1 MSNLN
6 LDCLKIS
13 LEYEGR
19 KIITEIQ
26 PYKTLKNV
34 KDLSKK
40 LFFIL
45 EKEIELIY
53 KNQIIEQKNLKK
65 SLGEFFTNKNLI
77 HIKIVPKSTIV
88 KNSKLKLASLKNNN
102 KLNDINISNLPK
114 NYLCNECK
122 KNVFSQFCRNCN
134 LFLCNKCR
142 ISKKHENHKN
152 LDVNIEKLEENIKYY
167 SIMIQNEM
175 KSNVLITKNYE
186 KKFKRKNFI
195 DFSSRHE
202 IIQRKY
208 NNLFDKYQEIINN
221 LNVNENKNFD
231 LMIKEYQN
239 NSKNYYQ
246 QLEQITNELKKNKK
260 NLNFSD
266 FKRFFDEINRKEK
279 KINKLSRNLVVYKIN
294 YEITEKLNKIYDDI
308 EMILDMTL
316 NSKIPFFIDQESFN
330 MYQLIL
336 NENNYDDDENEEN
349 ESKKIN
355 SSKMKFKEK
364 YFIDAKNKNENE
376 ESKNNFYV
384 DDEDIEN
391 DNLQKNF
398 EQKMQNDYVN
408 NNNNNI
414 NNNNNNINNNYNN
427 NNNDENYSNDYNNNN
442 NDYNNNNNY
451 NNNDDYNNNNN
462 DDYNNNE
469 SEDNNNNNNN
479 IQNESYEN
487 KNESNN
493 ELNYNEN
500 EEKENDLINKQNI
513 ETNNNDDNNYD
524 ENNNNNNNNQ
534 NEDEDDFNLN
544 KNSINSVGIK
554 YSSNNNNQ
562 NDDLLDDD
570 DLM

>member
-6 LDCLKIS
+6 LDSLKIS

-19 KIITEIQ
+19 KINTEIQ

-167 SIMIQNEM
+167 SLIIQNEM

-246 QLEQITNELKKNKK
+246 QLEQMLFIKLIMKSLKN
-260 NLNFSD
+260 
-266 FKRFFDEINRKEK
+266 
-279 KINKLSRNLVVYKIN
+279 
-294 YEITEKLNKIYDDI
+294 
-308 EMILDMTL
+308 
-316 NSKIPFFIDQESFN
+316 
-330 MYQLIL
+330 
-336 NENNYDDDENEEN
+336 
-349 ESKKIN
+349 
-355 SSKMKFKEK
+355 
-364 YFIDAKNKNENE
+364 
-376 ESKNNFYV
+376 
-384 DDEDIEN
+384 
-391 DNLQKNF
+391 
-398 EQKMQNDYVN
+398 
-408 NNNNNI
+408 
-414 NNNNNNINNNYNN
+414 
-427 NNNDENYSNDYNNNN
+427 
-442 NDYNNNNNY
+442 
-451 NNNDDYNNNNN
+451 
-462 DDYNNNE
+462 
-469 SEDNNNNNNN
+469 
-479 IQNESYEN
+479 
-487 KNESNN
+487 
-493 ELNYNEN
+493 
-500 EEKENDLINKQNI
+500 
-513 ETNNNDDNNYD
+513 
-524 ENNNNNNNNQ
+524 
-534 NEDEDDFNLN
+534 
-544 KNSINSVGIK
+544 
-554 YSSNNNNQ
+554 
-562 NDDLLDDD
+562 
-570 DLM
+570 